1 MGHPTSGPH
10 NQIAKAIFIGGTGS
24 HVGKSWVTAALCR
37 YLYRMGHRVAPFK
50 AQNMSNNS
58 AVCPDGAEIGR
69 AQAAQAEACGL
80 APHVD
85 MNPILLKPTGSF
97 GSQVVLNGAPW
108 KTLTPRDYYTNFDF
122 LLGNVLDAYVRLSAN
137 YDYVVVE
144 GAGSITELNLK
155 KHDLVNLGLA
165 RRIQAPCI
173 LVADI
178 DRGGI
183 FASVTGTMQ
192 LLDEDEAPLVR
203 SFLVNRFRG
212 DSALFSDGVPI
223 LEKTSNRPCLG
234 VFPFVRDIHLDPED
248 SVSLDD
254 RHEENHEAQSRVA
267 IIRLPHISNFTD
279 FRLLPNAVYITRPVP
294 DRFDTIILPG
304 TKSTIEDL
312 LWLRNTGLD
321 QWLRSQVDAGSR
333 LIGICGGYQMLGER
347 ITDPDGVES
356 RVREVAGLGYLPAE
370 TQLMKEKLTRNVSAR
385 TPSGLEF
392 RAYEIHMGVT
402 TLREPVRPFAIL
414 EDGTEDG
421 AQSGRIAGTYLH
433 GALEN
438 RAILEDL
445 LGHALRDQSYAA
457 KDAHYDRLASWFA
470 EHVNHKVLKS
480 QYGI

>member
-1 MGHPTSGPH
+1 
-10 NQIAKAIFIGGTGS
+10 
-24 HVGKSWVTAALCR
+24 LCR

-58 AVCPDGAEIGR
+58 AVCADGAEIGR

-85 MNPILLKPTGSF
+85 MNPILLKPSGSF
-97 GSQVVLNGAPW
+97 GSQVVLNGTPW
-108 KTLTPRDYYTNFDF
+108 KTLSPRDYYDNFDF
-122 LLGNVLDAYVRLSAN
+122 LLGNVLDAYARLSAN

-155 KHDLVNLGLA
+155 KYDLVNLGLA
-165 RRIQAPCI
+165 HRIQAPCI

-192 LLDEDEAPLVR
+192 LLDAEEAPLVR

-212 DSALFSDGVPI
+212 DSSLFSDGVPI

-234 VFPFVRDIHLDPED
+234 VFPFVKEIHLDPED
-248 SVSLDD
+248 SVSLEDRREQGDD
-254 RHEENHEAQSRVA
+254 AGSRVA

-279 FRLLPNAVYITRPVP
+279 FRLLPNAVYVTHPVA
-294 DRFDTIILPG
+294 DRFNTIILPG
-304 TKSTIEDL
+304 TKSTVEDL
-312 LWLRNTGLD
+312 LWLRRTGLD
-321 QWLRSQVDAGSR
+321 QWLRDQVDAGSR

-347 ITDPDGVES
+347 ITDPHEVES
-356 RVREVAGLGYLPAE
+356 PVREVAGLGYLPAE
-370 TQLMKEKLTRNVSAR
+370 TQLMKDKLTRNVSAR
-385 TPSGLEF
+385 TPSGMEF

-402 TLREPVRPFAIL
+402 TLRTSAKPFAIL

-421 AQSGRIAGTYLH
+421 VRSGRITGTYLH
-433 GALEN
+433 GALEDH
-438 RAILEDL
+438 AVLDEL
-445 LGHALRDQSYAA
+445 LGHSPGGQPGDE
-457 KDAHYDRLASWFA
+457 KNAHYDRLASWFA
-470 EHVNHKVLKS
+470 EYVDHKVLKS
-480 QYGI
+480 EYGI